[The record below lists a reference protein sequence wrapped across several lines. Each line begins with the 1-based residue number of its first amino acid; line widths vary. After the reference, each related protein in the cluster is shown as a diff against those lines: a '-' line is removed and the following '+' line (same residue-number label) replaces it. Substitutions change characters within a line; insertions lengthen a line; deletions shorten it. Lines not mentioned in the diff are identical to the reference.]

1 LFKEAAPTAD
11 RTSADARLN
20 SLDPVWI
27 WQFVDF
33 QKAYPL
39 HGAYLTL
46 SGVWDLRYP
55 GPTLE
60 LEFSDM
66 KFRFFHDHRA
76 LAMTSMIGAFAA
88 TLVVGLGCAAIAQL
102 KSGNP
107 PATVKVSTKDLPP
120 TERGYSAVVKQ
131 VLPAVVNISSTK
143 IIKPDV
149 SQSREPQGM
158 DPLFRQFFGDDFF
171 NHFGVPK
178 QRRERSL
185 GSGVIV
191 SAEGYILTNNHVVD
205 HATEVMVALHDK
217 REFKA
222 RVVGTDQR
230 TDIAVLKIDGS
241 NLPSLTLADSS
252 RVAVGDIVLAI
263 GDPFGVGQT
272 VTQGI
277 VSATGRSGLGIEQ
290 VEDFIQTDA
299 PINPGNSGG
308 ALVDVEGRLI
318 GINTAI
324 IGNSGGSQGIGFAVP
339 INMVRNDMDQ
349 IIAHGKVEQA
359 YLGILP
365 QDVTPAL
372 AKSFNSEAKGAL
384 VGDVTPNSPAANSG
398 LKAGDIILDV
408 DGQTIADANQ
418 LRLKIGMMR
427 PGTQVS
433 LSVVRDGEPLTL
445 VAKLDEALS
454 GRREAS
460 SEHDPSSSHLDGVT
474 VDNITPEVAQGMN
487 LSPNTQGVVVQEVN
501 PDSQAAESG
510 LQPGDVIQQVNHQT
524 VKDMKDFDK
533 AVSSAEKDRPVL
545 LLVDRGG
552 STMFLTV

>member
-1 LFKEAAPTAD
+1 
-11 RTSADARLN
+11 
-20 SLDPVWI
+20 
-27 WQFVDF
+27 
-33 QKAYPL
+33 
-39 HGAYLTL
+39 
-46 SGVWDLRYP
+46 
-55 GPTLE
+55 
-60 LEFSDM
+60 M
-66 KFRFFHDHRA
+66 KLKFLHDHRA
-76 LAMTSMIGAFAA
+76 LTMTSMFGVLAA
-88 TLVVGLGCAAIAQL
+88 SLVVGLGWAAIAQL

-107 PATVKVSTKDLPP
+107 PATVKVSTKDLPAS
-120 TERGYSAVVKQ
+120 ERGYSAVVTT

-143 IIKPDV
+143 IIKQDV
-149 SQSREPQGM
+149 SQSREPEGM
-158 DPLFRQFFGDDFF
+158 DPVFRQFFGDDFF
-171 NHFGVPK
+171 KHSGVPK
-178 QRRERSL
+178 EQREKSL

-205 HATEVMVALHDK
+205 HAAEVMVALHDK

-241 NLPSLTLADSS
+241 NLPFLTLADSS

-308 ALVDVEGRLI
+308 ALVDVEGRVI

-339 INMVRNDMDQ
+339 INLARNDMDQ
-349 IIAHGKVEQA
+349 IIAHGKVEHA

-365 QDVTPAL
+365 QDVTPTL
-372 AKSFNSEAKGAL
+372 AKSFNTEAKGAL
-384 VGDVTPNSPAANSG
+384 VGDVTPNSPASHSG

-408 DGQTIADANQ
+408 DGQAISDANQ
-418 LRLKIGMMR
+418 LRLKIGMMP

-433 LSVVRDGEPLTL
+433 LSVMRDGKPLTL
-445 VAKLDEALS
+445 VAKVDEVPS
-454 GRREAS
+454 GNREAP
-460 SEHDPSSSHLDGVT
+460 SEQDHSSSRLEGVT
-474 VDNITPEVAQGMN
+474 LDNITPEVAQEMN

-501 PDSQAAESG
+501 PESRAAEAG
-510 LQPGDVIQQVNHQT
+510 LQPGDVIQEVNHQQ

-533 AVSSAEKDRPVL
+533 AVSSAHEDRSVL

-552 STMFLTV
+552 STMFVTV